1 MSTPLLCTTQDEVN
15 AALAR
20 GVQDLIVDATDGA
33 WLEIRHD
40 GLVRLWESSRV
51 VAWGS
56 SSVEAWESSS
66 VEARESSSVV
76 ARGSSSVVA
85 RESSSVEAWG
95 SSRVEAWESSRVEAW
110 ESSRVEAGRW
120 VAVHLWSQRVTLT
133 GDGHVIDMTAL
144 DLSDPEVW
152 CAYHGI
158 HVDDGR
164 ALLYK
169 AVDSDL
175 RTTSHIPTT
184 YTIGQEV
191 AATDWQA
198 TAQCGHGLHFS
209 PSPSQ
214 ARSCAVSIV
223 ERYVAVSAAVAD
235 LIPLGDDKCKAP
247 ACVVLHEVDQW
258 GDQIKGAK

>member
-56 SSVEAWESSS
+56 SRVVAWESSR
-66 VEARESSSVV
+66 VVARESSSVV
-76 ARGSSSVVA
+76 AR
-85 RESSSVEAWG
+85 
-95 SSRVEAWESSRVEAW
+95 ESSRVEAW
-110 ESSRVEAGRW
+110 GSSSVVAWGSSRVEAGRW

-214 ARSCAVSIV
+214 ARSCAVSVV